1 MLMTKIAYNQPLFM
15 TKFTQAKFSYR
26 AWIVKNLPILQEWV
40 RKNKVENS
48 NMKWCIFLQK
58 NEALMN
64 FSRVSAIEIL

>member
-48 NMKWCIFLQK
+48 SMKCIFLQK